1 MSALQPGGGDVFR
14 GLPLAGAPVR
24 LQRRA
29 APPSAESAVVP
40 QADAAAL
47 LAEQQ
52 ARALQDAVREGR
64 AEGVRLGFEQGLREG
79 LAAAQAR
86 NDAALHAAVQ
96 DAVAAAG
103 EARETLVALLG
114 ALQTSRRQWLADA
127 EDDMVALCFGAV
139 CRLLGENA
147 IDPELVRRQLA
158 HLLAEYGA
166 GPVVELRVH
175 PQDLALAES
184 LPALA
189 APCTWVADAD
199 VALGGCIV
207 RGAAGGLDL
216 RLEVMLARLKDALLQ
231 ARLARAAAPA
241 QGAKP

>member
-24 LQRRA
+24 LQRGAR
-29 APPSAESAVVP
+29 PPSVESSATA

-47 LAEQQ
+47 LAAQQ
-52 ARALQDAVREGR
+52 ARALEDAVREGR
-64 AEGVRLGFEQGLREG
+64 AEGVRLGFDQGLREG
-79 LAAAQAR
+79 LAEAQAR
-86 NDAALHAAVQ
+86 NDAALQAAVQ
-96 DAVAAAG
+96 EAVTAAD
-103 EARETLVALLG
+103 EARDALGALLG
-114 ALQTSRRQWLADA
+114 ALQASRRQWLADA

-147 IDPELVRRQLA
+147 IDPEVVRRQLA
-158 HLLAEYGA
+158 HLVAEYGA

-184 LPALA
+184 VSVES
-189 APCTWVADAD
+189 PCTWVADAE
-199 VALGGCIV
+199 VAIGGCIV
-207 RGAAGGLDL
+207 RGGAGGLDL

-231 ARLARAAAPA
+231 ARLARAPAPA
-241 QGAKP
+241 QGDQP

>member
-24 LQRRA
+24 LQRGARPA
-29 APPSAESAVVP
+29 SVE
-40 QADAAAL
+40 AAAIAQAAVDL
-47 LAEQQ
+47 QAALQ
-52 ARALQDAVREGR
+52 ARALEDAVREGR
-64 AEGVRLGFEQGLREG
+64 AEGVRLGFEQGLRDG
-79 LAAAQAR
+79 LAEAQAR
-86 NDAALHAAVQ
+86 NEAASERAVQ
-96 DAVAAAG
+96 EAVAAAG
-103 EARETLVALLG
+103 EARDRLTALLN
-114 ALQTSRRQWLADA
+114 ALQASRRQWLADA

-139 CRLLGENA
+139 CRVLGATAVEPA
-147 IDPELVRRQLA
+147 VVRRQLA
-158 HLLAEYGA
+158 HLAAEYGA
-166 GPVVELRVH
+166 GAIVELRVH

-184 LPALA
+184 LPGLA
-189 APCTWVADAD
+189 VPCTWVADAG

-207 RGAAGGLDL
+207 RRGAGGLDL